1 MFTRSKE
8 DIVKILKCVTS
19 FKGGCKTFFLS
30 NTIICCQVSQMA
42 GYHVQKPETQISKD
56 CKTFVL

>member
-1 MFTRSKE
+1 M
-8 DIVKILKCVTS
+8 VKILRCVTP
-19 FKGGCKTFFLS
+19 FKGGRETFVLS

-56 CKTFVL
+56 FKISVLEYGSQRD